1 MILDLSTF
9 KEERTCTPLVGGV
22 SSPGHIA
29 RTSVVEEGLTV
40 VSLESTVN
48 CSQLFG
54 HNILNPSLVQ
64 NTLIPPPSSQSY
76 SMMAFAQSLGSCHG
90 SQVQVKLLEYFLG
103 YISLVTFL
111 SV

>member
-1 MILDLSTF
+1 MILVLSMF
-9 KEERTCTPLVGGV
+9 KEEGTCTPLVGGV
-22 SSPGHIA
+22 SSLGHIA
-29 RTSVVEEGLTV
+29 RTLVVGGLTV
-40 VSLESTVN
+40 VRLESTVS

-90 SQVQVKLLEYFLG
+90 SQVQVKLLKYFLG
-103 YISLVTFL
+103 YVSLVTFL